1 MRKFAQNGI
10 NGLVIEKMSSE
21 LGCSK
26 SSFYWYFK
34 NRDEFIARLIER
46 WVELSTQQVILSS
59 SELEKEDDQ
68 ITKMLY
74 EMFSATRKGDFLFYL
89 RKLSE
94 EIPAFYT
101 VLESIEQTRMSYA
114 TELFRKVGM
123 DREVAEQKSHIL
135 YHYYLGWYERFKNAE
150 VEDEELDRHIRTLRI
165 HLLGM

>member
-1 MRKFAQNGI
+1 MRQFAQSGV

-34 NRDEFIARLIER
+34 SRDEFIARLIER

-59 SELEKEDDQ
+59 SEPENAEDQ
-68 ITKMLY
+68 ITKMLI
-74 EMFSATRKGDFLFYL
+74 EMFSVTRKGDFLFYL

-94 EIPAFYT
+94 EATAFYT
-101 VLESIEQTRMSYA
+101 MLETIEQTRMSYA
-114 TELFRKVGM
+114 AALFKKVGM
-123 DREVAEQKSHIL
+123 DPEVAEQKSHIL
-135 YHYYLGWYERFKNAE
+135 YHYYLGWYERFKKDQ
-150 VEDEELDRHIRTLRI
+150 VEDEELDRHIKMLRA